1 METIAEW
8 AEDFN
13 TLEKMVFKAM
23 CKAAC
28 ETMVEMLQRQDQII
42 KALRDKDEYILV
54 DPSRERTIK
63 TLMGEVSYKR
73 GYYKAKSGGRV
84 HLLDEALGITK
95 DYGLYSEALAE
106 QIIVECGDKSFRRAA
121 DTISE
126 LTGQSVS
133 VMAAWGVLQKY
144 GDKVQDQEKRLS
156 ELDAGGTTGQL
167 GNIASKVLFQEMDDV
182 WLSMQKKKRRK
193 AGTPSAKGNKKSGKK
208 PLHVGIA
215 YTGWSE
221 RKDGRYATTDKI
233 ATTSFGGAKEF
244 NGHFE
249 MLLRHR
255 YDMDGVDLRLMNGDG
270 ANWIKSSADESD
282 AILQL
287 DPYHRSQAILRGVSD
302 RESRRKIYDAIRE
315 KDIDKTLAVTYSLVE
330 GAEDDITREKA
341 AELHGYF
348 SENRESLLTWTERG
362 IKLPAPPEGV
372 VYRNMGVQESSNC
385 GLITHRMKHRK
396 GSWSEEGA
404 TNMGKILC
412 YRHTIGFDE
421 MLGPMPEP
429 KAPKAET
436 EPLSVGKVPFYEG
449 KGYGGDWLYAGMPF
463 DQAFRT
469 NGREAI
475 RGILKQKPL

>member
-144 GDKVQDQEKRLS
+144 GDKVQE
-156 ELDAGGTTGQL
+156 
-167 GNIASKVLFQEMDDV
+167 
-182 WLSMQKKKRRK
+182 
-193 AGTPSAKGNKKSGKK
+193 
-208 PLHVGIA
+208 
-215 YTGWSE
+215 
-221 RKDGRYATTDKI
+221 
-233 ATTSFGGAKEF
+233 
-244 NGHFE
+244 
-249 MLLRHR
+249 
-255 YDMDGVDLRLMNGDG
+255 
-270 ANWIKSSADESD
+270 
-282 AILQL
+282 
-287 DPYHRSQAILRGVSD
+287 
-302 RESRRKIYDAIRE
+302 
-315 KDIDKTLAVTYSLVE
+315 
-330 GAEDDITREKA
+330 
-341 AELHGYF
+341 
-348 SENRESLLTWTERG
+348 
-362 IKLPAPPEGV
+362 
-372 VYRNMGVQESSNC
+372 QES
-385 GLITHRMKHRK
+385 G
-396 GSWSEEGA
+396 
-404 TNMGKILC
+404 
-412 YRHTIGFDE
+412 
-421 MLGPMPEP
+421 
-429 KAPKAET
+429 
-436 EPLSVGKVPFYEG
+436 
-449 KGYGGDWLYAGMPF
+449 
-463 DQAFRT
+463 
-469 NGREAI
+469 
-475 RGILKQKPL
+475 